1 MSGIGRSHGLLPLNL
16 FSTPFAG
23 VYHEA
28 LTSARRP
35 TLRDQRLGD
44 PPRCPILPVSG
55 AWYSSTARDG
65 SGHRERCWRSFR
77 ACSLKEGYVIHLLPI
92 VIMAESLVA
101 AIVYATQCK
110 WWPAL
115 YWCAAGLLNLAVIM
129 ITKSGR

>member
-1 MSGIGRSHGLLPLNL
+1 M
-16 FSTPFAG
+16 
-23 VYHEA
+23 
-28 LTSARRP
+28 
-35 TLRDQRLGD
+35 
-44 PPRCPILPVSG
+44 
-55 AWYSSTARDG
+55 
-65 SGHRERCWRSFR
+65 
-77 ACSLKEGYVIHLLPI
+77 IHLLPI